1 MSDLRVIEGGHIP
14 RNTGGA
20 NNLPVVHRVGR
31 LDTLPRIRREMQR
44 KYQQAAAGQI
54 MPADLTRYVFALKAM
69 AEVIQMV
76 ELEARLTALEQRHA
90 L

>member
-14 RNTGGA
+14 KNAGGA
-20 NNLPVVHRVGR
+20 SNLPVVHRVGR

-44 KYQQAAAGQI
+44 KYAAAAGGLI
-54 MPADLTRYVFALKAM
+54 PPSDLTRYIFALKAM